1 MPSLMTRR
9 SAVLGTAALPLST
22 GLISLALPKSAL
34 ACHLYVSPV
43 DGRIGCGAR
52 DRDAKNTTSTST
64 SQSEPTT
71 TTTTT
76 TSQSEPSTTSPS
88 TTTSPSP
95 NTTTSTSGLVYRD
108 ELCGFNQSL
117 KSGHRSR
124 LSVSRAPD
132 GQSAI
137 EAVYLQGRSACGAT
151 TFLDLFSGNGVGR
164 AVFEVDL
171 WISRPFEDI
180 PGKLCGAYGGGD
192 AWGGQVAGNLGC
204 RVAGGWSSRLTH
216 GRLDR
221 VDLYSYHQNRDTTCH
236 SNGKQFGKTFISRQK
251 LIYGRWATFRH
262 EIVMNTPGNSN
273 GVVRLWLD
281 GSKLIEIGGLMYQQD
296 SARYGIKGWSIWS
309 ALGGSCNSSSFF
321 PKNDIRVWYRDL
333 RVYT

>member
-1 MPSLMTRR
+1 MSSLMSRR
-9 SAVLGTAALPLST
+9 RAVLGTAALPLGA
-22 GLISLALPKSAL
+22 GLLSLALPKSAL

-43 DGRIGCGAR
+43 DGRVGCGAR
-52 DRDAKNTTSTST
+52 DRDVRNGLSGDSGSTPTTDTSGPVA
-64 SQSEPTT
+64 SEP
-71 TTTTT
+71 
-76 TSQSEPSTTSPS
+76 QSPPPADPPPS
-88 TTTSPSP
+88 
-95 NTTTSTSGLVYRD
+95 TTTSTSGLVYRD
-108 ELCGFNQSL
+108 ELCGFNESR
-117 KSGHRSR
+117 KSGQRAR
-124 LSVSRAPD
+124 LSVSSAPD
-132 GQSAI
+132 GKRAI
-137 EAVYLQGRSACGAT
+137 EAVYRKDQSSCGAT

-192 AWGGQVAGNLGC
+192 AWGGTVAGKLGC
-204 RVAGGWSSRLTH
+204 RLAGGWSSRLTH

-221 VDLYSYHQNRDTTCH
+221 VDLYSYHQNRDTTCQ

-251 LIYGRWATFRH
+251 LTYGRWATFRH

-281 GSKLIEIGGLMYQQD
+281 GSKLIEVGGLMYQQD
-296 SARYGIKGWSIWS
+296 SARYGVKGWSIWS

>member
-71 TTTTT
+71 TTTT
-76 TSQSEPSTTSPS
+76 SQSEPSTTSTS

-117 KSGHRSR
+117 KSGQRSR

-171 WISRPFEDI
+171 WISQGFGGVA
-180 PGKLCGAYGGGD
+180 GKLFGVYGGGD
-192 AWGGQVAGNLGC
+192 AYGGLVNRQPGC
-204 RVAGGWSSRLTH
+204 LYPEGGWSSRLTH
-216 GRLDR
+216 SHLNRI
-221 VDLYSYHQNRDTTCH
+221 DLYSYHQNRNTSCT
-236 SNGKQFGKTFISRQK
+236 SAGLQFGRTYPSRQT
-251 LIYGRWATFRH
+251 LTIGRWATFRQ
-262 EIVMNTPGNSN
+262 EIIMNTPGNSN
-273 GVVRLWLD
+273 GIVRMSMD
-281 GSKLIEIGGLMYQQD
+281 GSTVFDIGGLMYQRQSD
-296 SARYGIKGWSIWS
+296 RYGIKGWSIWN

-321 PKNDIRVWYRDL
+321 PTGNFSVWYRNL
-333 RVYT
+333 RVYR